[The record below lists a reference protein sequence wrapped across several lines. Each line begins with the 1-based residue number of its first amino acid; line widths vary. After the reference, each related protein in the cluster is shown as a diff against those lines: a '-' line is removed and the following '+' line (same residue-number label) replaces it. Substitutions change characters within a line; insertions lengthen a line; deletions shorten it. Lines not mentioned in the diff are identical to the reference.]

1 MKPFI
6 FSNRMRV
13 IVSMIII
20 SFIYEDIRDGNT
32 VLLLFVDAIVFIL
45 NLLMIYYTIEEDKIV

>member
-1 MKPFI
+1 
-6 FSNRMRV
+6 MRV